1 MDSKPKRNHSCKY
14 KKHACQDK
22 FETIFTIDKTLPIKG
37 FLNTKKTVS
46 EQSSFRLNTP
56 PYCAIK

>member
-37 FLNTKKTVS
+37 FLNTKK
-46 EQSSFRLNTP
+46 QFQNSSLFD
-56 PYCAIK
+56 